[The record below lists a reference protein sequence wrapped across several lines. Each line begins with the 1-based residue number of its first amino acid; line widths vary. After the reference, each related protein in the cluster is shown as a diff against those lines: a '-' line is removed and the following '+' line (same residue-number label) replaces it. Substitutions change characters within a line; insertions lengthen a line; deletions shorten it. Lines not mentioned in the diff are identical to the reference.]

1 MGTTVWFGV
10 LGAAVT
16 AVIALLP
23 QGLNQ
28 PEFLRWMALAA
39 AAGIALRALR
49 RKAFFGRRASLHKS
63 FSFDTLLQGA
73 ILLYPQLPYPSIETQ
88 FLARNTGMR
97 PAELRPW
104 FRVRSTAAVS
114 IPLLLAAIA
123 VYLAGLAP
131 LAAVFGAASLAWIV
145 YRGATAPDT
154 PVFDVRFAGAMLLG
168 LAAAAAEGLL
178 FTQAAL
184 AAFPQA
190 TPGSAFLT
198 YAVILTA
205 YELSPL
211 PFALGV
217 PELAWLA
224 LSLVPG
230 LNVPG
235 VLMPLAYRLL
245 RGVPVLLLTWFYL
258 PRYKMTVAD
267 LFNPDLARALA
278 PEPPEPVQEGALEGP
293 LLSVVIPAYNE
304 EQRLPLYL
312 PKVQAF
318 CRELGADAEI
328 LVVDDGSKDGTA
340 AYVEAVAAG
349 DRTVRLL
356 RQPRN
361 QGKGAAVRRG
371 VAEARGAFILFADA
385 DGATPIGE
393 AAKLLQAGR
402 GGHDVVIGSR
412 KAADSETRRER
423 SWLRGLLGS
432 VFYRITNLLAVPGIL
447 DTQCGFKLFRRA
459 AAQRI
464 FPQLHESGWAFD
476 VEILFL
482 AQKFGMSIAEVPV
495 NWTAVDGSKVK
506 ASDGLRF
513 FSALFRIRHR
523 AAGLT
528 GSSHPRA

>member
-1 MGTTVWFGV
+1 MGTTLWFGV

-16 AVIALLP
+16 AFIALWP

-28 PEFLRWMALAA
+28 PDFLRWMALATA
-39 AAGIALRALR
+39 SGIALRTLR
-49 RKAFFGRRASLHKS
+49 RKAFLGSRASLHKS

-97 PAELRPW
+97 PDQLRPW

-114 IPLLLAAIA
+114 IPLMLAAITA
-123 VYLAGLAP
+123 YLAGLAP
-131 LAAVFGAASLAWIV
+131 VAAVLAASSLAWVV
-145 YRGATAPDT
+145 YRGANAPGRT
-154 PVFDVRFAGAMLLG
+154 GFDVRFAAAMLLG
-168 LAAAAAEGLL
+168 LSAAAAEGLL

-184 AAFPQA
+184 AAFPQSA
-190 TPGSAFLT
+190 PDAAFLT

-211 PFALGV
+211 PLALGV

-230 LNVPG
+230 LSVPG
-235 VLMPLAYRLL
+235 VLMPLAYRLM

-267 LFNPDLARALA
+267 LYNPDLARALA
-278 PEPPEPVQEGALEGP
+278 PEPPEPTQEAAVEGP
-293 LLSVVIPAYNE
+293 LLSIVIPAYNE

-318 CRELGADAEI
+318 CRELGAGAEI

-340 AYVEAVAAG
+340 AYVESVAAG
-349 DRTVRLL
+349 DASVRLL
-356 RQPRN
+356 RQAVN

-371 VAEARGAFILFADA
+371 VAEARGAYILFADA
-385 DGATPIGE
+385 DGATPIAE
-393 AAKLLQAGR
+393 ATKLLEAGR
-402 GGHDVVIGSR
+402 KGHDVVIGSR
-412 KAADSETRRER
+412 KAADSEARRQR

-432 VFYRITNLLAVPGIL
+432 VFYRVTNLLAVPGIL

-464 FPQLHESGWAFD
+464 FPQLRESGWAFD

-495 NWTAVDGSKVK
+495 NWTAVDGSKVR
-506 ASDGLRF
+506 AADGLRF
-513 FSALFRIRHR
+513 FTALFRIRQR

-528 GSSHPRA
+528 GSSNPQA